1 MPWSDPGF
9 GPPFHH
15 AAERRSLFG
24 GDGTW
29 PPFAPMGMTRS
40 CAPTRSIVNDDG
52 VNELDGFAH
61 CCVRG
66 SAADFFAD
74 GDGEGEGFAE
84 GGVVGVGDGG
94 CDAETLTLGVG
105 STAGSADWVPR
116 GHQMSAP
123 SSSTKTMMAA
133 VTIAL
138 RFLNVSTQEAY
149 PRGTLFRKS

>member
-1 MPWSDPGF
+1 
-9 GPPFHH
+9 
-15 AAERRSLFG
+15 
-24 GDGTW
+24 
-29 PPFAPMGMTRS
+29 MTRS

-74 GDGEGEGFAE
+74 GEGEGFAE
-84 GGVVGVGDGG
+84 GDIVGVGDVVGVGDWG

-123 SSSTKTMMAA
+123 SSSTRTMMAA
-133 VTIAL
+133 VTTAL

-149 PRGTLFRKS
+149 PKGTLFRKS